1 MEVVSKS
8 CRITHVKRQT
18 RREHKFVC
26 PHEII
31 KLLVTKGAKKE
42 MASSEIGFNRYR
54 TSFVLD
60 GSRRYIMT
68 TLSVLHKLTRFEGRA
83 DGQGTFH
90 R

>member
-1 MEVVSKS
+1 
-8 CRITHVKRQT
+8 
-18 RREHKFVC
+18 
-26 PHEII
+26 
-31 KLLVTKGAKKE
+31 

-90 R
+90 M